1 MCLLCFIDHLAS
13 ALTVLLSGW
22 SACRVRVLPSPTS
35 APRLTEQIAWL
46 LKRCR
51 GLWRSPH
58 PPSRAPQ
65 MPRYSQPT
73 RQPEGWGW
81 KEKGQAWAPRWCS
94 SCPAVLLPS
103 PLTFLLSPSSP
114 KKLDWEWNV
123 RGRGGCKDE
132 GEQDGCERVDWA
144 WGGLEPEQSSECPS
158 FCTVRGGVRRQHL
171 SELCMWVYFFY
182 IFAISSS
189 RPFPRLKK
197 NKKPQW

>member
-1 MCLLCFIDHLAS
+1 MSCARPPQSNKRAKADRADCLAAKEVQGPVALAPPTQQSS
-13 ALTVLLSGW
+13 ADAQVQP
-22 SACRVRVLPSPTS
+22 A
-35 APRLTEQIAWL
+35 
-46 LKRCR
+46 
-51 GLWRSPH
+51 H
-58 PPSRAPQ
+58 PPAGGVGMEGEGTS
-65 MPRYSQPT
+65 MGPT
-73 RQPEGWGW
+73 LVF
-81 KEKGQAWAPRWCS
+81 KLSCS
-94 SCPAVLLPS
+94 STPFATHFPPQPFFTQKAGLR
-103 PLTFLLSPSSP
+103 
-114 KKLDWEWNV
+114 E
-123 RGRGGCKDE
+123 RGKGGCKDK